1 MRKHNTISKK
11 LKKQFLSI
19 NSLIESYFDNIKTYL
34 SYKNKLTLLK
44 NKLKNSR
51 VFLTI
56 ATLVI
61 LSLTILLMPTFYN
74 KMIIESKIK
83 DQIFKNYGI
92 SLSFKNKLIY
102 GLFPKPHFIA
112 NDLIILNDKKEIAN
126 IEKLKIFIGIEK
138 FFSINEIEAKDLIF
152 KNVEFNINKGDVSF
166 FSKLL
171 KTEPNENKI
180 EFKNSNI
187 FFKNQA
193 EEILFINKIDN
204 AKFYYDAKN
213 LENVLISKNE
223 IFNLPFKIKI
233 RNNKF
238 NKNINS
244 KFSSKKIRLVI
255 KNDIDYSESTRSGLL
270 DILFVNKSTL
280 LNYEINKNFLKFY
293 FNDNKEKYNGKIDF
307 KPFYLLMNLNYEGL
321 SSKNLFK
328 NDSIVSDLIKSELLD
343 NKNLN
348 ANINLSVKNITNVD
362 ELNNLLLKLNI
373 IEGQLNFSNSS
384 LMWKKDFDIILN
396 ESFLVLED
404 DNIKLIG
411 KIILD
416 FKNVNNFY
424 KSFQIKKKN
433 KKDIKK
439 IELDFVYNASLAEV
453 SFDNAKID
461 GAINEMV
468 DKYINNFNSS
478 KKRINNKITFKNF
491 VGNFFEAYAG

>member
-19 NSLIESYFDNIKTYL
+19 NSLIEGYFDNIKTFL

-44 NKLKNSR
+44 NNR

-61 LSLTILLMPTFYN
+61 LSLTILLIPTFYN
-74 KMIIESKIK
+74 KTIIESKIK

-92 SLSFKNKLIY
+92 NLNFKNKLIY

-126 IEKLKIFIGIEK
+126 IEELKIFIGIEK
-138 FFSINEIEAKDLIF
+138 FFSINEVEAKDLIF
-152 KNVEFNINKGDVSF
+152 NKVEFNIEKEDVSF
-166 FSKLL
+166 FSELL

-187 FFKNQA
+187 FFKNKA

-204 AKFYYDAKN
+204 AKFYYDSKN
-213 LENVLISKNE
+213 LENVLISKNKV
-223 IFNLPFKIKI
+223 FNLPFKIKI
-233 RNNKF
+233 RNDKF
-238 NKNINS
+238 NKKIYS
-244 KFSSKKIRLVI
+244 KFNSKKIRLVI
-255 KNDIDYSESTRSGLL
+255 ENDFNYSESIRSGLL
-270 DILFVNKSTL
+270 DILLVNKSTSL
-280 LNYEINKNFLKFY
+280 YYEINKNFLKF
-293 FNDNKEKYNGKIDF
+293 NSDDNKDKYNGKIDY
-307 KPFYLLMNLNYEGL
+307 KPFYLLMNLNYDGL
-321 SSKNLFK
+321 SSKNLFN

-348 ANINLSVKNITNVD
+348 ANINLSVKNITNID

-373 IEGQLNFSNSS
+373 IEGQLSFSNSS
-384 LMWKKDFDIILN
+384 LIWKKDFDIILN
-396 ESFLVLED
+396 ESFLITED

-411 KIILD
+411 KVILD
-416 FKNVNNFY
+416 FKNVDNFY
-424 KSFQIKKKN
+424 RSFQIKKKN
-433 KKDIKK
+433 RKNIKK
-439 IELDFVYNASLAEV
+439 IELDFVYDISLTEV

-461 GAINEMV
+461 GITNEAV

-478 KKRINNKITFKNF
+478 KKRIFNKITFKNF
-491 VGNFFEAYAG
+491 IGNFFGAYAG